1 MSRFVQCIR
10 NFFRRLRKNIN
21 DTISNWEGDWGKFVF
36 NFHRFRSKIFFPPP
50 LKKNA
55 ALFEFSDSLL
65 KYIYINY
72 PLSYCILLFVIIYIF
87 FYRRIRHW
95 KLFFR
100 PSDWQS
106 YTYPRYKETFAY
118 GLVNFN
124 RGGGGIFQIF
134 VPPGRRCF
142 FIPWR
147 NSHFFFARVSN
158 PSPTP
163 DAALYFFS
171 LFLF

>member
-124 RGGGGIFQIF
+124 RGGGYLPNFCS
-134 VPPGRRCF
+134 PRPALF
-142 FIPWR
+142 FYTVAEF
-147 NSHFFFARVSN
+147 SFFFCKG
-158 PSPTP
+158 
-163 DAALYFFS
+163 L
-171 LFLF
+171 